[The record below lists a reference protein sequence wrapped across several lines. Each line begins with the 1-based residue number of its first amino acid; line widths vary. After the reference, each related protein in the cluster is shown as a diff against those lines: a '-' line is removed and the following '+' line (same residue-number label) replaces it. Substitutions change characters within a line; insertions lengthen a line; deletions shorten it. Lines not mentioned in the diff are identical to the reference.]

1 MSIMH
6 EVEDYSSW
14 KAVFDHA
21 AGIRKEA
28 GEIVYQLLHYDRDAN
43 TIVHLSEWPSLHNA
57 RRFFESPELSRS
69 GKNGRRPI
77 PQVYLPPGIERG
89 GL

>member
-57 RRFFESPELSRS
+57 GASLNLRSCRDLGRTAGVQSRRF
-69 GKNGRRPI
+69 I
-77 PQVYLPPGIERG
+77 YLQE
-89 GL
+89 